1 MIEEFKERV
10 NLHLKKIYRGIQL
23 NEKIETIG
31 KDLIDI
37 IGKGRKY
44 QNRSKNLSSWS
55 EKDCMLITYGDSIK
69 GNNKVP
75 LKNLKE
81 LITKKFPKTF
91 TIIHILPFFPYSSD
105 EGFSV
110 KNFYEVNKDLGE
122 WDDIKEISKNYLIM
136 SDLVIN
142 HMSSQSKWFHNFLN
156 NKEKGKNFFL
166 KVDPSIDLRKVFRP
180 RASSIIKKVRI
191 NGKYENIWCT
201 FSHDQIDFNFKNP
214 DVIRE
219 FVKIIKFY
227 LDNGI
232 RLFRLD
238 AIAFI
243 WKEKDTNCINLSQ
256 THEIVRLIRTL
267 LDYTYENTVLLT
279 ETNIL
284 KRENLSYF
292 GNGNE
297 AHWIYN
303 FSLPPLLL
311 HTMINSDCTR
321 LRQWAMTMPP
331 TQMGNSYLNFIS
343 SHDGIGLRP
352 AEGLLN
358 NKELHILAETMVKFG
373 GKISSRE
380 NNSGDLSPYEINI
393 SSVDAFSGD
402 INGPDE
408 YSFERF
414 MCAHAIMLG
423 LEGVPAIYINSFF
436 GKKNDYIG
444 LERTKV
450 NRSINRYKWNDIEV
464 KDILSDKYSHN
475 SRKFEALK
483 YLIELRSLQPAF
495 HPNAQQFI
503 LQLGKK
509 AFGFYRQ
516 SIDKKQTIFCISN
529 VTKTYNSI
537 SLIDLDIKLSG
548 KWNDLIL
555 KESLEF
561 DKDYLHLKPFQTV
574 WISNQI

>member
-1 MIEEFKERV
+1 MIKEFKERV

-23 NEKIETIG
+23 NEKIENIG

-44 QNRSKNLSSWS
+44 QRRSKNLSSWS
-55 EKDCMLITYGDSIK
+55 EKDCMLITYGDSVK
-69 GNNKVP
+69 SNDKVP
-75 LKNLKE
+75 LENLRE
-81 LITKKFPKTF
+81 LIKEKFPKTF

-110 KNFYEVNKDLGE
+110 KNFYEVNNCLGE
-122 WDDIKEISKNYLIM
+122 WDDIRAISNDYLIM

-142 HMSSQSKWFHNFLN
+142 HMSSESKWFQNFLKG
-156 NKEKGKNFFL
+156 KEKGKNFFL
-166 KVDPSIDLRKVFRP
+166 KVDSAIDLRKVFRP
-180 RASSIIKKVRI
+180 RASSISKKVEL
-191 NGKYENIWCT
+191 NGKTENVWCT
-201 FSHDQIDFNFKNP
+201 FSHDQVDFDFKNP

-219 FVKIIKFY
+219 FIRIIKFY
-227 LDNGI
+227 LDNGV

-267 LDYTYENTVLLT
+267 LDYTYEKTVLLT

-352 AEGLLN
+352 AEGLLDS
-358 NKELHILAETMVKFG
+358 KELHTLAETMVKFG

-393 SSVDAFSGD
+393 SAVDAFSGD
-402 INGPDE
+402 IDGQDD
-408 YSFERF
+408 YSFDRF

-423 LEGVPAIYINSFF
+423 LQGVPAIYINSFF

-444 LERTKV
+444 LEKTKV
-450 NRSINRYKWNDIEV
+450 NRSINRYRW
-464 KDILSDKYSHN
+464 KDVEIKNILSDKHSHN

-561 DKDYLHLKPFQTV
+561 DESYLHLKPFQTV
-574 WISNQI
+574 WISNGI

>member
-91 TIIHILPFFPYSSD
+91 TIIHILPFFPFSSD

-122 WDDIKEISKNYLIM
+122 WDDIKEISNNYLVM

-142 HMSSQSKWFHNFLN
+142 HMSSQSKWFQNFLN

-166 KVDPSIDLRKVFRP
+166 KVDSSIDLRKVFRP
-180 RASSIIKKVRI
+180 RASSIVKKVQI
-191 NGKYENIWCT
+191 NGKSENIWCT

-227 LDNGI
+227 LENGI

-311 HTMINSDCTR
+311 HTMITSDCTR

-450 NRSINRYKWNDIEV
+450 NRSINRYRWNDIEV

-561 DKDYLHLKPFQTV
+561 DEDYLHLKPFQTV

>member
-1 MIEEFKERV
+1 MCIR
-10 NLHLKKIYRGIQL
+10 
-23 NEKIETIG
+23 
-31 KDLIDI
+31 D
-37 IGKGRKY
+37 
-44 QNRSKNLSSWS
+44 
-55 EKDCMLITYGDSIK
+55 
-69 GNNKVP
+69 
-75 LKNLKE
+75 
-81 LITKKFPKTF
+81 
-91 TIIHILPFFPYSSD
+91 
-105 EGFSV
+105 SV
-110 KNFYEVNKDLGE
+110 K
-122 WDDIKEISKNYLIM
+122 
-136 SDLVIN
+136 
-142 HMSSQSKWFHNFLN
+142 
-156 NKEKGKNFFL
+156 
-166 KVDPSIDLRKVFRP
+166 KVQ
-180 RASSIIKKVRI
+180 I
-191 NGKYENIWCT
+191 NGKSENIWCT
-201 FSHDQIDFNFKNP
+201 FSHDQIDFDFKNP

-219 FVKIIKFY
+219 FTKIIKFY

-373 GKISSRE
+373 GRISSRE
-380 NNSGDLSPYEINI
+380 NNCGDLSPYEINI

-450 NRSINRYKWNDIEV
+450 NRSINRYRWNDIEV

-529 VTKTYNSI
+529 VTKNYNSI

-561 DKDYLHLKPFQTV
+561 DEDYLHLKPFQTV

>member
-201 FSHDQIDFNFKNP
+201 FSHDQIDFDFKNP

-227 LDNGI
+227 LNNGI

-450 NRSINRYKWNDIEV
+450 NRSINRYRWNDIEV

-561 DKDYLHLKPFQTV
+561 DENYLHLKPFQTV